1 MSDPV
6 ATATPRESESDAEPV
21 ISEDEFDFIAVMK
34 VSEVH

>member
-1 MSDPV
+1 VSDP
-6 ATATPRESESDAEPV
+6 ATTATPVDTELGTEPV